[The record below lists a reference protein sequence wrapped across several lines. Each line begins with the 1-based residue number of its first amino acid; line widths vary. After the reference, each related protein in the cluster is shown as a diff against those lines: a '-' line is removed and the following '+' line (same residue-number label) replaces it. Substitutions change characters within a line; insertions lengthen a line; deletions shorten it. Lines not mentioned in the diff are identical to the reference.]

1 MMNLFKD
8 CITASWPACLKKQ
21 AARQE
26 MMKNGAW
33 RGRDS
38 SASASVLHASSDRL
52 DADDHRI
59 LELLGRLLGAT
70 QSLQHLRLD
79 HVGHV
84 QVRPSHGD
92 GLLDSWLLGQELVS
106 SLDLQNIGD
115 GLLETIAKVLAQ
127 LFQVVFLDGLG
138 LVVLGNARL
147 GLAQLN
153 VNEVEHG
160 LEEGPLFV
168 HLLQERQLAGVDEFL
183 NRKAVA
189 EPHRKQQPGLGP
201 GEDPGDGAEG
211 VNAAV
216 AASLGRAAANVHL
229 SQLRRG
235 RVGVEESHEDVA
247 LALEDGLLVFLGRGV
262 RQLLHCRP
270 ELFRGFRGRCQGVLQ
285 HCGGVALEGALS
297 HFSTSE
303 VAANGLALNG
313 QPEMS

>member
-1 MMNLFKD
+1 MLPCGKTGLHPAVYLQNLAD
-8 CITASWPACLKKQ
+8 GPPALHK
-21 AARQE
+21 
-26 MMKNGAW
+26 
-33 RGRDS
+33 RGGRAF
-38 SASASVLHASSDRL
+38 SAGVLHAGGNGL

-59 LELLGRLLGAT
+59 LQLLGHLLLTPQSLEDLGLNHVRGIQVRLPDSDRLLHDRFAGE
-70 QSLQHLRLD
+70 QLR
-79 HVGHV
+79 G
-84 QVRPSHGD
+84 
-92 GLLDSWLLGQELVS
+92 
-106 SLDLQNIGD
+106 SLDLQHVGD
-115 GLLETIAKVLAQ
+115 RLLQTVSQFFSELLEVL
-127 LFQVVFLDGLG
+127 LFDCLCLVVFGKGGLRFAELD
-138 LVVLGNARL
+138 VD
-147 GLAQLN
+147 
-153 VNEVEHG
+153 EVEHG